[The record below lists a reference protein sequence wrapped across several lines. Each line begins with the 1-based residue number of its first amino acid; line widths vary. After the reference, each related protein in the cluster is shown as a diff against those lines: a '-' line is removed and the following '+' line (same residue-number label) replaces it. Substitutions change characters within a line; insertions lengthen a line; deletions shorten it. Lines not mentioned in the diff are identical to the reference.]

1 MIKSYD
7 EQQMQKKNQKLNE
20 KLLDKKYYE
29 ENLIPQL
36 QAYRQEQYNREKQR
50 IDTIKK
56 YKEELDKQISENKKI
71 KYGNNYINNMES
83 VENN

>member
-7 EQQMQKKNQKLNE
+7 DQQMMKKNQKLNE
-20 KLLDKKYYE
+20 KLLEKKYFE

-36 QAYRQEQYNREKQR
+36 QAFREEQYNKEKQR
-50 IDTIKK
+50 IETIKK

-71 KYGNNYINNMES
+71 KYGISYTNNDTC
-83 VENN
+83 ENY